1 MEALFIGHAYIDVTF
16 VADDMPRGDEKSVA
30 KDYAVAFGGNATTA
44 AFCCA
49 KLGVIPD
56 LITTNSND
64 WLGRMF
70 MDMAAKYGISVHP
83 RKVKRSSLSFI
94 MPKDGKRAIVRA
106 RDDDYLHPYPH
117 LNLGNCRALHLDGHL
132 ADAALYYAKEFRK
145 LGRLVSLDGGGLRSN
160 TDELLNYVDVA
171 VVAERLC
178 EQMNLTE
185 TEMLDYLKGKGCKIA
200 GVTAGERGM
209 LWYDE
214 SGKVQRLPALNVP
227 KASVVDTNGAGD
239 IFHGA
244 YMYSYLSRP
253 LSRWEEH
260 FRFARG
266 ASTHAIQFL
275 GNEAKLPTRADV
287 ESIETRFQ
295 PVAAS

>member
-16 VADDMPRGDEKSVA
+16 VTDEMPQGDDKLVA
-30 KDYAVAFGGNATTA
+30 RDYAVAFGGNAATA

-49 KLGVIPD
+49 KLGVVPD

-70 MDMAAKYGISVHP
+70 LDMAAKYSISVHP
-83 RKVKRSSLSFI
+83 RKVRRSSLSFI

-106 RDDDYLHPYPH
+106 RDDDYLHPFPH
-117 LNLGNCRALHLDGHL
+117 LNLGTCRALHLDGHL
-132 ADAALYYAKEFRK
+132 ADAALFYAKEFRK

-160 TDELLNYVDVA
+160 TDELLDFVDVA
-171 VVAERLC
+171 IVAERLC

-185 TEMLDYLKGKGCKIA
+185 AEMIDYLKGKGVKI
-200 GVTAGERGM
+200 GGITAGERGM

-214 SGKVQRLPALNVP
+214 SGRVQRMPALVVP
-227 KASVVDTNGAGD
+227 RSAIVDTNGAGD

-244 YMYSYLSRP
+244 YMNSYLTRP
-253 LSRWEEH
+253 LARWEDH
-260 FRFARG
+260 FRFARA

-275 GNEAKLPTRADV
+275 GNETKLPSRTDV
-287 ESIETRFQ
+287 EAIETRFQ
-295 PVAAS
+295 PAAA

>member
-16 VADDMPRGDEKSVA
+16 VADDMPQGDDKSVA

-106 RDDDYLHPYPH
+106 RDDSYLHPYPH

-132 ADAALYYAKEFRK
+132 ADAAMYYAKEFRK

-160 TDELLNYVDVA
+160 TPELLSFVDVA

-178 EQMNLTE
+178 EQMNLSE
-185 TEMLDYLKGKGCKIA
+185 TEMLDYLKSKGVKIG

-214 SGKVQRLPALNVP
+214 SGKVQHLPALNVP
-227 KASVVDTNGAGD
+227 KALVVDTNGAGD

-260 FRFARG
+260 FRYARG
-266 ASTHAIQFL
+266 ASTHAIQYL
-275 GNEAKLPTRADV
+275 GNEAKLPTRADI

-295 PVAAS
+295 PVASV

>member
-16 VADDMPRGDEKSVA
+16 LADALPHGDEKSVA
-30 KDYAVAFGGNATTA
+30 TDYAVAFGGNAPTA

-70 MDMAAKYGISVHP
+70 LDMAAKYGISVHP

-94 MPKDGKRAIVRA
+94 MPKDGQRAIVRA
-106 RDDDYLHPYPH
+106 RDDGYLHPFPH
-117 LNLGNCRALHLDGHL
+117 LNLGACRALHLDGHL
-132 ADAALYYAKEFRK
+132 ADAALYYAQEFRR

-160 TDELLNYVDVA
+160 TEELLGFVDVA

-178 EQMNLTE
+178 EQMNLTDS
-185 TEMLDYLKGKGCKIA
+185 EMLDFLRRKGCKIA
-200 GVTAGERGM
+200 GVTQGERGM

-214 SGKVQRLPALNVP
+214 TGRVQRMPALVVP
-227 KASVVDTNGAGD
+227 KSAVVDTNGAGD

-244 YMYSYLSRP
+244 YMFSYLTRP
-253 LSRWEEH
+253 LSRWEDH
-260 FRFARG
+260 FRFARA

-275 GNEAKLPTRADV
+275 GNETKLPTRADV
-287 ESIETRFQ
+287 EAIETRFQ
-295 PVAAS
+295 PAAA

>member
-1 MEALFIGHAYIDVTF
+1 
-16 VADDMPRGDEKSVA
+16 
-30 KDYAVAFGGNATTA
+30 
-44 AFCCA
+44 
-49 KLGVIPD
+49 
-56 LITTNSND
+56 
-64 WLGRMF
+64 MF
-70 MDMAAKYGISVHP
+70 LDMAAKYGISVHP

-106 RDDDYLHPYPH
+106 RDDDYIHPFPH

-160 TDELLNYVDVA
+160 TDELLNFVDVA

-178 EQMNLTE
+178 EQMHLTE
-185 TEMLDYLKGKGCKIA
+185 EQMLDYLKGKGCKIA
-200 GVTAGERGM
+200 GVTQGEKGM

-214 SGKVQRLPALNVP
+214 SGRVQRMPALAVP
-227 KASVVDTNGAGD
+227 RANVVDTNGAGD

-244 YMYSYLSRP
+244 YMYSYLTRP
-253 LSRWEEH
+253 LARWEDH

-287 ESIETRFQ
+287 EAIETRFQ
-295 PVAAS
+295 PVAA

>member
-49 KLGVIPD
+49 KLGVTPD

-266 ASTHAIQFL
+266 ASTHAIQYL

-295 PVAAS
+295 PVAAP

>member
-16 VADDMPRGDEKSVA
+16 VADSLPQGDEKSVA

-70 MDMAAKYGISVHP
+70 LDMAAKYGISVHP

-106 RDDDYLHPYPH
+106 RDDEYLHPFPH
-117 LNLGNCRALHLDGHL
+117 LNLSSCRALHLDGHL
-132 ADAALYYAKEFRK
+132 ADAALHYAQEFRK

-160 TDELLNYVDVA
+160 TDELLGHVDVA

-178 EQMNLTE
+178 EQMDLSDAA
-185 TEMLDYLKGKGCKIA
+185 MLDYLKSRGVKVG
-200 GVTAGERGM
+200 GVTQGERGM

-214 SGKVQRLPALNVP
+214 SGRVQRMPALVVP
-227 KASVVDTNGAGD
+227 RAAVVDTNGAGD

-253 LSRWEEH
+253 LSRWEDH
-260 FRFARG
+260 FRFARA

-275 GNEAKLPTRADV
+275 GNEAKLPTRNDV
-287 ESIETRFQ
+287 EAVETRFQ
-295 PVAAS
+295 PAA

>member
-16 VADDMPRGDEKSVA
+16 VADDMPQGDAKSVA

-94 MPKDGKRAIVRA
+94 MPKDGQRAIVRA
-106 RDDDYLHPYPH
+106 RDDEYLHPFPH

-132 ADAALYYAKEFRK
+132 ADAALYYAKAFRQ

-160 TDELLNYVDVA
+160 TDELLEYVDVA

-178 EQMNLTE
+178 EQMKLSE
-185 TEMLDYLKGKGCKIA
+185 TEMLDYLKSKGCKIG

-214 SGKVQRLPALNVP
+214 TGKVQRLPALSVP
-227 KASVVDTNGAGD
+227 KSAVVDTNGAGD

-244 YMYSYLSRP
+244 YMYSYLTRP
-253 LSRWEEH
+253 LSRWEDH

-266 ASTHAIQFL
+266 ASTHAIQYL

-295 PVAAS
+295 PVSA

>member
-185 TEMLDYLKGKGCKIA
+185 TEMLDYLKSKGCKIA

-227 KASVVDTNGAGD
+227 KAAVVDTNGAGD

>member
-83 RKVKRSSLSFI
+83 RKVRRSSLSFI

-106 RDDDYLHPYPH
+106 RDDEYLHPYPH

-178 EQMNLTE
+178 EQMNLSE

-295 PVAAS
+295 PVAVS

>member
-16 VADDMPRGDEKSVA
+16 VADDMPQGDDKSVA

-83 RKVKRSSLSFI
+83 RKVRRSSLSFI

-106 RDDDYLHPYPH
+106 RDDEYLHPYPH

-160 TDELLNYVDVA
+160 TDEVLNFVDVA

-178 EQMNLTE
+178 EQMHLNE
-185 TEMLDYLKGKGCKIA
+185 TEMLDYLKSKGCKIG

-214 SGKVQRLPALNVP
+214 SGKVQRMPALNVP
-227 KASVVDTNGAGD
+227 KAAVVDTNGAGD

-266 ASTHAIQFL
+266 ASTHAIQYL
-275 GNEAKLPTRADV
+275 GNEAKLPTRADI

-295 PVAAS
+295 PVPVA

>member
-16 VADDMPRGDEKSVA
+16 VADDMPQGDDKSVA

-106 RDDDYLHPYPH
+106 RDDSYLHPYPH

-132 ADAALYYAKEFRK
+132 ADAAMYYAKEFRK

-160 TDELLNYVDVA
+160 TPELLSFVDVA

-178 EQMNLTE
+178 EQMSLSE
-185 TEMLDYLKGKGCKIA
+185 TEMLDYLKSKGVKIG

-214 SGKVQRLPALNVP
+214 SGKVQHLPALNVP
-227 KASVVDTNGAGD
+227 KALVVDTNGAGD

-260 FRFARG
+260 FRYARG
-266 ASTHAIQFL
+266 ASTHAIQYL
-275 GNEAKLPTRADV
+275 GNEAKLPTRADI

-295 PVAAS
+295 PVASV

>member
-16 VADDMPRGDEKSVA
+16 VADALPQGDEKSVA
-30 KDYAVAFGGNATTA
+30 RDYAVAFGGNATTA

-70 MDMAAKYGISVHP
+70 LDMAAKYGISVHP

-106 RDDDYLHPYPH
+106 RDDDYIHPYPH

-132 ADAALYYAKEFRK
+132 ADAAMYYAKEFRK

-160 TDELLNYVDVA
+160 TDELLNFVDVA

-178 EQMNLTE
+178 EQMGLDE
-185 TEMLDYLKGKGCKIA
+185 AQMLEYLRNKGCKIA
-200 GVTAGERGM
+200 GVTQGEKGM

-214 SGKVQRLPALNVP
+214 SGKVQRMPALAVP
-227 KASVVDTNGAGD
+227 RANVVDTNGAGD

-244 YMYSYLSRP
+244 YMYSYLTRP
-253 LSRWEEH
+253 MARWEDH

-266 ASTHAIQFL
+266 ASTHAIQYL

-287 ESIETRFQ
+287 EAIETRFQ
-295 PVAAS
+295 PVAA